1 MSRPVVRSGSRG
13 GPGRPPRLPAGR
25 RGQRR
30 AAAAARS
37 VCGPEGKGKGRGD
50 VEGEQVKSAGTVE
63 AGGSEREG
71 EGGRGE
77 AAGPSRVSPPPGSPR
92 PAPVLFA
99 PEAAAAEGLSG
110 GWGGDTGGAGGRA
123 GARPHRSGPGQR
135 SWRGG
140 TAARAV
146 YLAAPVVARPPGKR
160 VPGGSFR
167 RRRAC
172 SPPPGRAR
180 QVVLRR
186 SFILTLRRPSAAA
199 ASWSPRGA
207 GLRSQSVFAAKQ
219 QQQKNLGALGSA
231 PVQCLL
237 PGPPPAVLALRAPPG
252 ECRGRPARLGTDS
265 ASAAL
270 RAAAGPTQGS
280 SGTFSLCQQRTG
292 R

>member
-172 SPPPGRAR
+172 SPPPGRHDRLYSA
-180 QVVLRR
+180 VLLF
-186 SFILTLRRPSAAA
+186 SLSAG
-199 ASWSPRGA
+199 PPPPPPPGPP
-207 GLRSQSVFAAKQ
+207 GEPGCDHNLCLQ
-219 QQQKNLGALGSA
+219 QNNNNKKNLGALGSA

>member
-123 GARPHRSGPGQR
+123 GPARTGAARGNGRGAEGPRRALFTSRRQSSRGCR
-135 SWRGG
+135 GSASRAAVSVAVGPARRRPGG
-140 TAARAV
+140 TTGCT
-146 YLAAPVVARPPGKR
+146 PPFFYSHS
-160 VPGGSFR
+160 PPALR
-167 RRRAC
+167 RRRLLVPLGSRAAITIC
-172 SPPPGRAR
+172 VCNKTTTTKKPWSSWKRPCPVSPPG
-180 QVVLRR
+180 
-186 SFILTLRRPSAAA
+186 
-199 ASWSPRGA
+199 SPAGGA
-207 GLRSQSVFAAKQ
+207 GPKGTSRRVSW
-219 QQQKNLGALGSA
+219 A
-231 PVQCLL
+231 P
-237 PGPPPAVLALRAPPG
+237 RAP
-252 ECRGRPARLGTDS
+252 RY
-265 ASAAL
+265 
-270 RAAAGPTQGS
+270 
-280 SGTFSLCQQRTG
+280 
-292 R
+292 